1 MKLDQTPKK
10 YTLISA
16 IIIAIFGA
24 ISALAI
30 WQLTDRDEL
39 VNDPETL
46 PKTTERV
53 TQKEPTPET
62 IILPNATP
70 IPKIA
75 GNYTSDDHL
84 WRLVN
89 KTHPLSDTS
98 YRPSDLVVAHDLA
111 QADKSTEEQ
120 SVRSVI
126 YDQLVALFSAAHT
139 QGIELKI
146 GSGFRSAESQ
156 QMYYSNY
163 VKTYG
168 QAAAD
173 TFSAKPGH
181 SEHQTGLAVD
191 LTTADQYCRLERCFG
206 DTAAGKWL
214 AANTPAYGFILRYPD
229 GKEAVTGY
237 TYEPWHFRYVGP
249 EFAKALVESGLTL
262 DEASEHLTSS

>member
-1 MKLDQTPKK
+1 
-10 YTLISA
+10 
-16 IIIAIFGA
+16 
-24 ISALAI
+24 
-30 WQLTDRDEL
+30 
-39 VNDPETL
+39 
-46 PKTTERV
+46 
-53 TQKEPTPET
+53 
-62 IILPNATP
+62 
-70 IPKIA
+70 
-75 GNYTSDDHL
+75 
-84 WRLVN
+84 
-89 KTHPLSDTS
+89 
-98 YRPSDLVVAHDLA
+98 
-111 QADKSTEEQ
+111 
-120 SVRSVI
+120 
-126 YDQLVALFSAAHT
+126 
-139 QGIELKI
+139 
-146 GSGFRSAESQ
+146 
-156 QMYYSNY
+156 MYYSNY

-229 GKEAVTGY
+229 GKEAATGY